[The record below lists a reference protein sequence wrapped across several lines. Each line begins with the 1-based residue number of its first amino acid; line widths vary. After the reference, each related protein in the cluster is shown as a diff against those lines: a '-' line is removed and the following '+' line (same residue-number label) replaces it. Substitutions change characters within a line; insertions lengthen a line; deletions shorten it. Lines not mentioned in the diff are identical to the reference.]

1 MTSTSGTSR
10 PSGTSGT
17 PGSRKEA
24 GTGIRDGGES
34 AGHGRMLT
42 AMVLAVLGY
51 QINATM
57 LSPALPDVIERLG
70 TTTAAAGL
78 SQTLF
83 FLMAAIGQVTLARLS
98 DQRGRKPMMLL
109 CAAVLIAGNLLCVVA
124 PNIEVFI
131 AGRVLQGVSAAMF
144 TLAFLTLDQ
153 VLTPAGF
160 GKAAGV
166 ITAVNG
172 GLAGVDAIAG
182 GQIADTIGF
191 RGIFVCSTAI
201 AVAGLIG
208 VLRYVPDV
216 PPTLDAAARF
226 DSRGITAL
234 AVGLT
239 GVLVGL
245 SQGAAWGWT
254 SVLTLGFLLGGLA
267 ALALFVLSQ
276 KSAPNPVIDLDVLA
290 SRRAWPLLLTTVC
303 TLGGAFGAIALTIP
317 LFSQDA
323 RAGLG
328 LSAVTAAILFLTPIQ
343 LIGVVSAP
351 LTGRLGPRIG
361 WRTVVVAGAVAN
373 FAIFVVATLF
383 LHQQWVL
390 VAALAALGVTYGG
403 FMLTGLNG
411 LAVTTAPK
419 DKPGSLSGLNG
430 ACFGIGAALGIA
442 LASAMITTGGD
453 AGGPTT
459 AGYTHALYAALALL
473 GLAVLFALL
482 IRRPDPAEQTAD
494 GAGPVLVTHH

>member
-1 MTSTSGTSR
+1 MSATSDL
-10 PSGTSGT
+10 
-17 PGSRKEA
+17 K
-24 GTGIRDGGES
+24 
-34 AGHGRMLT
+34 GRGPMLL

-98 DQRGRKPMMLL
+98 DQRGRKPMMIV
-109 CAAVLIAGNLLCVVA
+109 CAVVLIVGNLLCVVA
-124 PNIEVFI
+124 PNIEIFI
-131 AGRVLQGVSAAMF
+131 AGRILQGISAAMF
-144 TLAFLTLDQ
+144 TLAFLTLNQ
-153 VLTPAGF
+153 LLTPAGF

-191 RGIFVCSTAI
+191 RGIFVCSTVI

-208 VLRYVPDV
+208 VRKYVPDV
-216 PPTLDAAARF
+216 PPTATDGRF
-226 DSRGITAL
+226 DSRGIAAL
-234 AVGLT
+234 ALGLT
-239 GVLVGL
+239 GILVGL
-245 SQGAAWGWT
+245 AQGAAWGWT

-267 ALALFVLSQ
+267 SLVFFVVSQ
-276 KSAPNPVIDLDVLA
+276 KSAANPVIDLDVLA

-323 RAGLG
+323 RVGLG
-328 LSAVTAAILFLTPIQ
+328 LTAVAAAVLFLTPIQ

-361 WRTVVVAGAVAN
+361 WRKIVVTGAIAN
-373 FAIFVVATLF
+373 FAIFLLATFF
-383 LHQQWVL
+383 LHNEWIL
-390 VAALAALGVTYGG
+390 VAALAALGITYGG

-430 ACFGIGAALGIA
+430 ACFGIGASLGIA
-442 LASAMITTGGD
+442 LASAMITAGSD
-453 AGGPTT
+453 AAGPTE
-459 AGYTHALYAALALL
+459 AGYQHAMYAALALL
-473 GLAVLFALL
+473 GVGVLTALL
-482 IRRPDPAEQTAD
+482 IQRPDPAEASD
-494 GAGPVLVTHH
+494 DAPRLVLAHH

>member
-1 MTSTSGTSR
+1 MSATSDL
-10 PSGTSGT
+10 
-17 PGSRKEA
+17 K
-24 GTGIRDGGES
+24 
-34 AGHGRMLT
+34 GRGPMLL

-98 DQRGRKPMMLL
+98 DQRGRKPMMIV
-109 CAAVLIAGNLLCVVA
+109 CAFVLIAGNLLCVFA
-124 PNIEVFI
+124 PNIEIFI
-131 AGRVLQGVSAAMF
+131 AGRILQGISAAMF
-144 TLAFLTLDQ
+144 TLAFLTLNQ
-153 VLTPAGF
+153 LLTPAGF
-160 GKAAGV
+160 GKAAGI

-172 GLAGVDAIAG
+172 GLAGIDAIAG

-191 RGIFVCSTAI
+191 RGIFVCSTLI

-208 VLRYVPDV
+208 VRRYVPDV
-216 PPTLDAAARF
+216 PPTATDGRF
-226 DSRGITAL
+226 DSRGIAAL
-234 AVGLT
+234 ALGLT
-239 GVLVGL
+239 GILVGL
-245 SQGAAWGWT
+245 AQGASWGWT
-254 SVLTLGFLLGGLA
+254 SALTLAFLLCGLA
-267 ALALFVLSQ
+267 SLVFFVVSQ
-276 KSAPNPVIDLDVLA
+276 KSAANPVIDIDVLA

-323 RAGLG
+323 RVGLG
-328 LSAVTAAILFLTPIQ
+328 LTAVTAAVLFLTPIQ

-361 WRTVVVAGAVAN
+361 WRKIVVTGAIAN
-373 FAIFVVATLF
+373 FAIFLLATFF
-383 LHQQWVL
+383 LHNEWIL
-390 VAALAALGVTYGG
+390 VASLAALGITYGG

-430 ACFGIGAALGIA
+430 ACFGIGASLGIA
-442 LASAMITTGGD
+442 LASAMITAGSD
-453 AGGPTT
+453 AGGPTE
-459 AGYTHALYAALALL
+459 AGYQHAMYAALALL
-473 GLAVLFALL
+473 GVGVVSALL
-482 IRRPDPAEQTAD
+482 IQRPDPAEAPAD
-494 GAGPVLVTHH
+494 EPQLVLTHH